1 MADNLDI
8 GFLIPWISVDAY
20 QSLGQNCSL
29 RKVASYLPS
38 TLLHIPED
46 HLVDFAVRTSVSVSQ
61 LNHRH
66 LHKVMFTLHTWLQTA
81 ARAS

>member
-1 MADNLDI
+1 MADDQEF

-29 RKVASYLPS
+29 RKVGSYLPI

-46 HLVDFAVRTSVSVSQ
+46 HLVDFAVITSVVSA
-61 LNHRH
+61 N
-66 LHKVMFTLHTWLQTA
+66 
-81 ARAS
+81 